1 MRLNLRELP
10 VLISTRHCRKLSSN
24 IHACPSALPQAAYCI
39 LSGRRL
45 LAVSGPDSTRYLQ
58 GAVTVNVPN
67 EKGPTGF
74 YSAFL
79 MPQGRV
85 LYDVFI
91 YPFKEVEGKYEG
103 EEGWLIEVDAEEIE
117 NLAKRIRRYRLSSK
131 FEVRILPETERRV
144 WSVWGDKDKKLRN
157 PPSLDSFITINHAGG
172 DIACLDNRAV
182 GMGYRLLL
190 TGNKK
195 PELEIEECHE
205 DCYRLRR
212 YLKGVPEGQHEILKE
227 QALPQESNIDF
238 MGGIDF
244 RKGCYMGQELTIRT
258 HHRGVVRK
266 RILPLQIYHAD
277 EKEPSEISFQSRS
290 RLEAENIPINSIID
304 RLDKKGRGAGKWLA
318 GMGNLGLG
326 LCRIAEITK
335 TVAENETGSFKAGD
349 EFKIEWGDVESKN
362 MVKVKAFIPDWH
374 AEKL

>member
-1 MRLNLRELP
+1 M
-10 VLISTRHCRKLSSN
+10 SSY
-24 IHACPSALPQAAYCI
+24 IHSCPSVLPQTAYCI

-67 EKGPTGF
+67 EKRPTGF

-79 MPQGRV
+79 IPQGRV
-85 LYDVFI
+85 LHDVFI
-91 YPFKEVEGKYEG
+91 YPFKEVEGRYKG
-103 EEGWLIEVDAEEIE
+103 EEGWLIEVDADEIE

-144 WSVWGDKDKKLRN
+144 WSVWGNEDKNNLRN
-157 PPSLDSFITINHAGG
+157 IPSLDSYTNKTHAVG
-172 DIACLDNRAV
+172 DIACLDNRAT

-195 PELEIEECHE
+195 PELEMEECHE

-212 YLKGVPEGQHEILKE
+212 YLRGVPEGQREILKE
-227 QALPQESNIDF
+227 HALPQESNIDF

-244 RKGCYMGQELTIRT
+244 RKGCYVGQELTIRT

-266 RILPLQIYHAD
+266 RILPLQIYRAD

-290 RLEAENIPINSIID
+290 RLDAENIPVNSIID
-304 RLDKKGRGAGKWLA
+304 RWDEKGRGAGKWLA

-335 TVAENETGSFKAGD
+335 TVAEDNTESLKAED
-349 EFKIEWGDVESKN
+349 EFKIEWEDVESKK

-374 AEKL
+374 AEKI